1 MLEGVHHIAY
11 VVNDMEDAI
20 RIFRDVFG
28 LPLSGRRVLEGQSS
42 VEIATFQCGTTLIE
56 LMRPIN
62 HPQLMRFLEEHGP
75 GLHHVAFAMGDI
87 SKGIDELRSKGVFAG
102 TPFVPR
108 RGGRSL
114 TSTSRRAA
122 WICCRAAIM
131 VIILQRQVKRQCRA
145 HPVRYSAGRA
155 RALHMGY

>member
-28 LPLSGRRVLEGQSS
+28 LSLSDRRVLEGQSS

-102 TPFVPR
+102 TPFVAPT
-108 RGGRSL
+108 GWKIAYFDFEKSSL
-114 TSTSRRAA
+114 DLLQSCHHGDHLAETGEKTVSGTSR
-122 WICCRAAIM
+122 
-131 VIILQRQVKRQCRA
+131 
-145 HPVRYSAGRA
+145 
-155 RALHMGY
+155 